1 MAENY
6 RNALKNVPGI
16 SFFTEQKN
24 VTYNYSYFPIFIDS
38 SKYWLSRDEL
48 FIKLRDNGI
57 LSRRYFYPLITNFCP
72 YENIPSA
79 AKENL
84 PTANRMADTVLC
96 LPIHHLISDE
106 DLKRIINLI
115 ITK

>member
-16 SFFTEQKN
+16 SFFSEQKN

-79 AKENL
+79 AK
-84 PTANRMADTVLC
+84 
-96 LPIHHLISDE
+96 
-106 DLKRIINLI
+106 
-115 ITK
+115 